1 MDISKQTL
9 KRNYAINLAIN
20 KFYNNSLFDSDFT
33 VMSAKE
39 MLEDEDIKSAI
50 KSIRLPISS
59 RVVKIK
65 EKGVDNSEMAKSIL
79 NRFEDIHFKEVID
92 NIIDAVFIGYNIQEI
107 IWNDNFTIKEIKPK
121 PAEWFYPQQNQETYE
136 FEWYFNGVSNGG
148 KLPFGKFL
156 IATNNQCEEY
166 PFGYSELKSLWKI
179 YKLKKSALSA
189 VDSIINKYGG
199 VITWFTYNAEA
210 TNDSELS
217 SMIDGASE
225 IGDGTVI
232 PVPVAPGGGG
242 GYNKDFGFVPLTDL
256 STDVHKQ
263 VLEFCEKSILKYILG
278 GTLTQDV
285 GNVGSYGAAEV
296 QNEVRNEYIDN
307 YETFIE
313 KTLKQLIVIDSFL
326 YGYDYKKFDFYLE
339 EKENVSETEAIKKI
353 KIENINLISLNY
365 ELDVEYVANILGIP
379 IKYISKKGGSSA
391 QFSDKYYGSTPI
403 YTYTYPYP
411 NDLLLKNK

>member
-1 MDISKQTL
+1 MEISKQTL
-9 KRNYAINLAIN
+9 SKNYAINLAIN

-59 RVVKIK
+59 RIVQIK
-65 EKGVDNSEMAKSIL
+65 EKNVENSEMANSIL
-79 NRFEDIHFKEVID
+79 ERFSEIEFKQVID
-92 NIIDAVFIGYNIQEI
+92 NIIDGIFIGYNIQEI
-107 IWNDNFTIKEIKPK
+107 VWNDNFTIKQIKTK
-121 PAEWFYPQQNQETYE
+121 PVEWFYPQQNSDTGE
-136 FEWYFNGVSNGG
+136 FEWYFNAVTNGG

-189 VDSIINKYGG
+189 VDSIVNKYGG

-210 TNDSELS
+210 TSDSELNN
-217 SMIDGASE
+217 MIEGASD

-242 GYNKDFGFVPLTDL
+242 GYGKDFGFVPLTDL
-256 STDVHKQ
+256 NTDVHKQ

-278 GTLTQDV
+278 GTLTQDI

-313 KTLKQLIVIDSFL
+313 KTLKQLIVIDSAL
-326 YGYDYKKFDFYLE
+326 YGYDYNKFYFYLE
-339 EKENVSETEAIKKI
+339 EKENISEKEAVKKI
-353 KIENINLISLNY
+353 KIENINLISINY
-365 ELDVEYVANILGIP
+365 DLDVEYVANTLGIP
-379 IKYISKKGGSSA
+379 IKYIKKKGDIT
-391 QFSDKYYGSTPI
+391 QFSEDYFKKSYNPI
-403 YTYTYPYP
+403 YTYVSTT
-411 NDLLLKNK
+411 NMK

>member
-1 MDISKQTL
+1 MDISKQAL
-9 KRNYAINLAIN
+9 KKNYAINLAIN
-20 KFYNNSLFDSDFT
+20 KFYNNSLFDSDFNI
-33 VMSAKE
+33 MSAKE

-79 NRFEDIHFKEVID
+79 NRFENINFKEVID
-92 NIIDAVFIGYNIQEI
+92 NIVDAVFIGYNIQEI

-121 PAEWFYPQQNQETYE
+121 PVEWFYPQQNQETYE
-136 FEWYFNGVSNGG
+136 FEWYFNAV

-156 IATNNQCEEY
+156 IATNKQCEEY
-166 PFGYSELKSLWKI
+166 QFGYSELKSLWKI

-189 VDSIINKYGG
+189 VDSIVNKYGG

-242 GYNKDFGFVPLTDL
+242 GYNKDFGFVPLADL

-263 VLEFCEKSILKYILG
+263 VLEFCEKSILKYVLG

-285 GNVGSYGAAEV
+285 GNIGSYGAAEV
-296 QNEVRNEYIDN
+296 HNEVRNEYIDN
-307 YETFIE
+307 YETFVE
-313 KTLKQLIVIDSFL
+313 KTLKQLIVIDAFL
-326 YGYDYKKFDFYLE
+326 HGYDYKKFDFYLE
-339 EKENVSETEAIKKI
+339 EKENVLETEAIKKI

-365 ELDVEYVANILGIP
+365 ELDVEYVANFLGIP
-379 IKYISKKGGSSA
+379 IEYIKKKGELQ
-391 QFSDKYYGSTPI
+391 QFSSNTFCSVPT
-403 YTYTYPYP
+403 YTYTYTSPTACLTK
-411 NDLLLKNK
+411 DK